1 MQKTSKI
8 GNLINLCEDLQV
20 KVHLNEIDR
29 GPECLQFPCD
39 LFLRSILM
47 LFDLSQQGAS
57 AEKELDYL
65 TGNLVAAYSRITNED
80 VEIILKRYNLEL

>member
-1 MQKTSKI
+1 MQRTSEI
-8 GNLINLCEDLQV
+8 GNLIELCEDLQG
-20 KVHLNEIDR
+20 KVHLNEIDG
-29 GPECLQFPCD
+29 GPEYLQFPCD

-65 TGNLVAAYSRITNED
+65 TSNLVAAYSRITNED
-80 VEIILKRYNLEL
+80 VDVILERYNLEL